1 MSADLF
7 SIANRVML
15 VTGAS
20 SGIGSYVAQGLARAG
35 AARVYITGRR
45 AAQLDSVAQAVPGV
59 LVPLVGDVS
68 TIDGCKALADAF
80 VSAERRLGVQ
90 DVKLDLL
97 FNNAG
102 MAVAE
107 GFWGSSA
114 SGEQI
119 RDALLQVDDKDW
131 ATVFA
136 VNVGSLQWL
145 SAALLPYLIAASVN
159 NGKAEGRGCIINNTS
174 VSAFF
179 VSPQVQGHLYAAS
192 KAAAESMSLNL
203 ASKFTRLGVRV
214 NSIAPANV
222 PSELN
227 SPDNPRSFI
236 SLMKDH
242 IPIGRIGNQDDVVAA
257 VMYLASRAG
266 SYISGNVIKVGVHL
280 LPSRFHLLT
289 G

>member
-145 SAALLPYLIAASVN
+145 SAALLPYLIAASGN

-266 SYISGNVIKVGVHL
+266 SYISGNVIKVDVHL
-280 LPSRFHLLT
+280 LPFRFHLLT

>member
-145 SAALLPYLIAASVN
+145 SAALLPYLIAASGN
-159 NGKAEGRGCIINNTS
+159 NGKAEGRGCITNNTS

-242 IPIGRIGNQDDVVAA
+242 IPIGRIGNQDDVVAV